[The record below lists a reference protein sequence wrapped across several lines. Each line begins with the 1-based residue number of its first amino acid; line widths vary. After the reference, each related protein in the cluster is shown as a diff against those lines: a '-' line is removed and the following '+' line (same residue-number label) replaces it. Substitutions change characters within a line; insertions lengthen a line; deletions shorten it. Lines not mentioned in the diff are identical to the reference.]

1 MTTPIKYETELII
14 GADPSA
20 FIEKVESVY
29 LLDVRAVSKCPVESI
44 EFSSYKIRADV
55 EFWNQL
61 EAGSKSVGKGLIES
75 VKKVIIEDDIS
86 KVSSSIDNFYGVLLN
101 TFSCLI
107 SLELELAGKEI
118 KPDQLVDILGNSNV
132 SKVNFNGLESDGL
145 MKIEAKKIQFCLMS
159 PTQTIFLIGED
170 FQLEF
175 NEKDCIK
182 DKDFVVISPSNLNI
196 KVNNLVHGKTSE
208 LYDKFDSTKLNN
220 LSFVFYN
227 KHIHTLSFGD
237 VPSVVPKVIPIN
249 LLKLYISEK
258 NDFSVLNTYLDE
270 ISDTLPIFTELD
282 LSFLDDLEATQD
294 LISKLFTKNV
304 VKVDIVMEL
313 QNENFITHLYTI
325 IKQSKSVKSVAL
337 IVNQDPTLV
346 IDLIE
351 SAPRVEQWI
360 MDLRKPWGEKEA
372 ELLNLLRNTKD
383 NSIVLRDVNETFLE
397 CRYPTSF
404 EIRPV
409 L

>member
-1 MTTPIKYETELII
+1 
-14 GADPSA
+14 
-20 FIEKVESVY
+20 
-29 LLDVRAVSKCPVESI
+29 
-44 EFSSYKIRADV
+44 
-55 EFWNQL
+55 
-61 EAGSKSVGKGLIES
+61 
-75 VKKVIIEDDIS
+75 
-86 KVSSSIDNFYGVLLN
+86 
-101 TFSCLI
+101 
-107 SLELELAGKEI
+107 
-118 KPDQLVDILGNSNV
+118 
-132 SKVNFNGLESDGL
+132 
-145 MKIEAKKIQFCLMS
+145 MS

-270 ISDTLPIFTELD
+270 VSDTLPIFTELD

-383 NSIVLRDVNETFLE
+383 NSIVLRDWTW
-397 CRYPTSF
+397 
-404 EIRPV
+404 
-409 L
+409 